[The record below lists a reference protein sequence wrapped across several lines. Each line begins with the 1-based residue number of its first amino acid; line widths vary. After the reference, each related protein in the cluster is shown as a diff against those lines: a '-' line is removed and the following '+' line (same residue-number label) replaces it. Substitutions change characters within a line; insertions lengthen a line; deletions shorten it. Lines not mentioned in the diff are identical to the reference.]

1 MTLEEAG
8 LCESIRGSGT
18 RGTVLAFGRD
28 LEIWVVGGPWDL
40 AWDLAWGLDLGLG
53 LGAWT
58 WNFGLGLGLG
68 LGFGLGGFEFTPESG
83 KRRFI
88 VWLHLVV
95 IR

>member
-28 LEIWVVGGPWDL
+28 LEIWVVGALGL
-40 AWDLAWGLDLGLG
+40 GLGAWTWGLDLGLG
-53 LGAWT
+53 LG
-58 WNFGLGLGLG
+58 
-68 LGFGLGGFEFTPESG
+68 LGFELGGFEFTPESG

-88 VWLHLVV
+88 V
-95 IR
+95 